1 MSTTLPEGR
10 REHQVEHEREEDV
23 DDDDDDDDDGIS
35 TAKIN
40 RVSKTAF
47 KAAKMHTDDLY
58 IWYSCFPSM

>member
-23 DDDDDDDDDGIS
+23 DDDDDDEDGIS
-35 TAKIN
+35 TTKIN